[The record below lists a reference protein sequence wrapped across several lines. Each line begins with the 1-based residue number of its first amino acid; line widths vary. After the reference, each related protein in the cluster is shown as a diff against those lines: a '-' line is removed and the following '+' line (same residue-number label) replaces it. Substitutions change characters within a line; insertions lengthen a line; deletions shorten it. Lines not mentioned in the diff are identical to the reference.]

1 MIVVTGSFRL
11 PVENVTPARR
21 AMERV
26 IIASREEP
34 GCLAYSY
41 SEDVLDPGL
50 FIVTEM
56 WVNGDL
62 LAQHFRTPHVKAW
75 QDERETFGMTGRSVT
90 MHSVKHSTDL

>member
-11 PVENVTPARR
+11 PAEQVVQALP

-26 IIASREEP
+26 IMASREEP

-50 FIVTEM
+50 FIVSEM
-56 WVNGDL
+56 WVNGDV
-62 LAQHFRTPHVKAW
+62 LAQHFQMPHMDAW
-75 QDERETFGMTGRSVT
+75 KQEREAFGMTDRSVT
-90 MHSVKHSTDL
+90 MHAVKHSTDL

>member
-11 PVENVTPARR
+11 PVENVAQARP

-26 IIASREEP
+26 ISASREEP

-41 SEDVLDPGL
+41 SEDVLEPGL
-50 FIVTEM
+50 FIVSEM

-62 LAQHFRTPHVKAW
+62 LANHFQMPHMKAW
-75 QDERETFGMTGRSVT
+75 QEEREAFGMTDRAVT
-90 MHSVKHSTDL
+90 MHAVKHSTDL

>member
-11 PVENVTPARR
+11 PVEQVAQARP

-26 IIASREEP
+26 IVASREEP

-50 FIVTEM
+50 FIVSEM
-56 WVNGDL
+56 WVKGDV
-62 LAQHFRTPHVKAW
+62 LAQHFQMPHMEAWKA
-75 QDERETFGMTGRSVT
+75 EREAFGMTDRSVT
-90 MHSVKHSTDL
+90 MHAVKHSTDL